1 MKIILGYQTWVKDVQ
16 RKHRRQCLRLMQ
28 KLGIDT
34 TDWTRINA
42 FCQDQRIAGVFSLL
56 SNEEVEQ
63 AVKDII
69 EENLAEYF
77 GHESKLK

>member
-1 MKIILGYQTWVKDVQ
+1 
-16 RKHRRQCLRLMQ
+16 MQ